1 MNIHW
6 LDLTIVVLML
16 AGIIGMACYAQRF
29 CRTVPDFLAANR
41 LAGRYLLTVSGGFS
55 GMISLIGMWEMM
67 YTTGLPP
74 QWWGKISA
82 PVGLFL
88 GLTGFIIYRFRQTR
102 ALTRGR

>member
-6 LDLTIVVLML
+6 LDLTIVALML
-16 AGIIGMACYAQRF
+16 AGIIGMTCYAQRF

-41 LAGRYLLTVSGGFS
+41 LAGRYLLTV
-55 GMISLIGMWEMM
+55 
-67 YTTGLPP
+67 YTTGLPS